1 MGESVIDQVR
11 DIART
16 FAVTEKECG
25 KARCFLLRESVPF
38 AYLTPADVTS
48 GRPVLWSAAPPG
60 VCEEMVQAEPTR
72 FFAVSTTP
80 RQGRPECLATAET
93 SDLDDWLGLYLD
105 GVGQDSVDREE
116 VEAILHEARDVVEN
130 GTIEYGTVEG
140 GSDENGTVERG
151 SGERSRTNEDVTP
164 AGDFVFR
171 STLWVHA
178 AGSWQ
183 FITLP
188 KHISAELRAAGA
200 HASRGFGSLRVRV
213 TIGSTTWNTSV
224 FPDSK
229 SGTYLLPVKK
239 AVRIAEQL
247 SIDHSVDVVLRLA
260 EA

>member
-116 VEAILHEARDVVEN
+116 VEAILHEARDVVER
-130 GTIEYGTVEG
+130 
-140 GSDENGTVERG
+140 GSDERG
-151 SGERSRTNEDVTP
+151 SDKRSRTNEDVTP

>member
-116 VEAILHEARDVVEN
+116 VEAILHEAREV
-130 GTIEYGTVEG
+130 
-140 GSDENGTVERG
+140 VERG
-151 SGERSRTNEDVTP
+151 SDERGSDKRSRTNEDVTP
-164 AGDFVFR
+164 AGEFVFR
-171 STLWVHA
+171 ATLWVHA

>member
-116 VEAILHEARDVVEN
+116 VEAILHEARDVVER
-130 GTIEYGTVEG
+130 
-140 GSDENGTVERG
+140 GSDERG
-151 SGERSRTNEDVTP
+151 SDKRSRTNEDVTP
-164 AGDFVFR
+164 AGEFVFR
-171 STLWVHA
+171 ATLWVHA